1 MQRINWFP
9 DPNITDTIKPVT
21 GSGKVKIDYT
31 SVNKRNWMRATSTA
45 TGDNYAQYFL
55 SGPQLPLSGSYHV
68 HALAYAHGADASF
81 QVFYHVNGSY
91 RQSFSIPVGNGQT
104 VTVDKTLTLPPGYD
118 YLLVRIQLD
127 TQTVG
132 AIGMMS
138 DIHIERADTYD
149 TAVGGGASGLL
160 HRRHHATRL
169 TPRTGTVMP
178 DDGNEPMHETILD
191 HHPVGRPLGGYHD
204 HSEQARDEILGQR
217 LCERHRRHYL
227 DESVWRP
234 QCKPTC
240 QLRVDR
246 QLGQS
251 DVNVLFRQVRQSDRH
266 RDEYSHLHVGRVSG
280 EQDPARRHR
289 IFQRGHDASS
299 LTLTGVM
306 A

>member
-1 MQRINWFP
+1 MRVNMYPNPRFSP
-9 DPNITDTIKPVT
+9 DGASTGAWGIDYANDMPGDGTLRPSHSQGFDELHVPELDPGAEYVFSVRSENGRGSVMLVIGERYSSRTVPDGNGMIVLRLTAPAT
-21 GSGKVKIDYT
+21 GSQKKNRVVFSNQGVY
-31 SVNKRNWMRATSTA
+31 S
-45 TGDNYAQYFL
+45 Q
-55 SGPQLPLSGSYHV
+55 PQLE
-68 HALAYAHGADASF
+68 LAS
-81 QVFYHVNGSY
+81 
-91 RQSFSIPVGNGQT
+91 
-104 VTVDKTLTLPPGYD
+104 
-118 YLLVRIQLD
+118 
-127 TQTVG
+127 
-132 AIGMMS
+132 
-138 DIHIERADTYD
+138 TYD
-149 TAVGGGASGLL
+149 AALGGVSSLL
-160 HRRHHATRL
+160 LRRHHATRL

-204 HSEQARDEILGQR
+204 HSEQARDEISGQR

-246 QLGQS
+246 QLGRS

-289 IFQRGHDASS
+289 IFHREYDAAR
-299 LTLTGVM
+299 LTPLGVV

>member
-1 MQRINWFP
+1 MRVNIYPNPRFSP
-9 DPNITDTIKPVT
+9 DGASTGAWGIDYANDMPGDGTLRPSHSQGFDELHVPELDPGAEYVFSARSENGKGSVILVLGERNSSRTVPDGNGMIVIRLTTPAT
-21 GSGKVKIDYT
+21 GSQKKNRVVFSNQGVY
-31 SVNKRNWMRATSTA
+31 S
-45 TGDNYAQYFL
+45 Q
-55 SGPQLPLSGSYHV
+55 PQFE
-68 HALAYAHGADASF
+68 LAS
-81 QVFYHVNGSY
+81 
-91 RQSFSIPVGNGQT
+91 
-104 VTVDKTLTLPPGYD
+104 
-118 YLLVRIQLD
+118 
-127 TQTVG
+127 
-132 AIGMMS
+132 
-138 DIHIERADTYD
+138 TYD
-149 TAVGGGASGLL
+149 AALGGGVSALL
-160 HRRHHATRL
+160 LRRHHATRL

-204 HSEQARDEILGQR
+204 HSEQARDEISGQR

-246 QLGQS
+246 QLGRS

-289 IFQRGHDASS
+289 IFHREYDAAR
-299 LTLTGVM
+299 LTLLGVV